1 MTNNFEKMMESMME
15 KYMEQMM
22 AKTMEKMF
30 SSLMT
35 PEVAPAEVTEAVK
48 PTKSGMTKE
57 EFLALDDSPKSVKDY
72 SDLDFDP
79 VSAKALKYNG
89 YVPSDIWTVNH
100 LAITKDYGG
109 KWSSKLK
116 AYVFESHAAA
126 VNFAQSYKIKTE
138 LTDVDRH
145 NIKVYK
151 AERAKAKAEYY
162 AKKAAEM
169 K

>member
-1 MTNNFEKMMESMME
+1 MKDMIKAMVQEMVAQSIKEVISEMMG
-15 KYMEQMM
+15 
-22 AKTMEKMF
+22 T
-30 SSLMT
+30 T
-35 PEVAPAEVTEAVK
+35 PEVAPAEVVTPKKV
-48 PTKSGMTKE
+48 TMTKE
-57 EFLALDDSPKSVKDY
+57 EFLSLADEPKAQKDY
-72 SDLDFDP
+72 SSLDFEP
-79 VSAKALKYNG
+79 VNAKALKYNG

-100 LAITKDYGG
+100 LAITKQYGG
-109 KWSSKLK
+109 KWSAKLK

-162 AKKAAEM
+162 AKKASEF
-169 K
+169 

>member
-1 MTNNFEKMMESMME
+1 MKDMIKAMVQEMVAQSIKEVISEMMG
-15 KYMEQMM
+15 
-22 AKTMEKMF
+22 T
-30 SSLMT
+30 T
-35 PEVAPAEVTEAVK
+35 PEVAPAEVATPKKV
-48 PTKSGMTKE
+48 TMTKE
-57 EFLALDDSPKSVKDY
+57 EFFSLADEPKAQKDY
-72 SDLDFDP
+72 SVLDFEP
-79 VSAKALKYNG
+79 VNAKALKYNG

-100 LAITKDYGG
+100 LAITKQYGG
-109 KWSSKLK
+109 KWSAKLK

-162 AKKAAEM
+162 AKKASEV
-169 K
+169 

>member
-1 MTNNFEKMMESMME
+1 MKDMIKALVQEMVAQSIKEVISEMMG
-15 KYMEQMM
+15 
-22 AKTMEKMF
+22 T
-30 SSLMT
+30 T
-35 PEVAPAEVTEAVK
+35 PEVAPAEVVTPKKV
-48 PTKSGMTKE
+48 TMTKE
-57 EFLALDDSPKSVKDY
+57 EFFSLADEPKAQKDY
-72 SDLDFDP
+72 SGLDFEP
-79 VSAKALKYNG
+79 VNAKALKYNG

-100 LAITKDYGG
+100 LAITRNYGG
-109 KWSSKLK
+109 KWSAKLK

-162 AKKAAEM
+162 AKKASEF
-169 K
+169 